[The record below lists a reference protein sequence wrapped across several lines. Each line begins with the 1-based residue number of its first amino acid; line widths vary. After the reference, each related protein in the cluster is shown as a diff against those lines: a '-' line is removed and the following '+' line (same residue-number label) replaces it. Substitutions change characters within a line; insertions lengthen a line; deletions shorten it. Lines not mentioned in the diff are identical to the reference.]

1 MNWQLQ
7 LITLY
12 DHIDTFYHSELWVY
26 CQRMSNNSSSS
37 FSDVEAITIYLFGII
52 KKQREVIDIY
62 SYTRNHLSDWFP
74 NLPAYSVYIRRLNYI
89 CEVFAPLI
97 EKILETFPQ
106 TGVFK
111 DIKLIDSMPI
121 ILASARRSNQAKIV
135 SEFANKSYC
144 ASKGIYYYGVKLH
157 ILASRRPGKLP
168 VADYIA
174 LTPASDNDLKTL
186 EIILPQLYHGQLYAD
201 KAYIKQLLHEIT
213 WQKQYFQILTPVK
226 KKKGQIREPDYLEK
240 ILSTAVSSVQCAST
254 NRVIIQLD

>member
-121 ILASARRSNQAKIV
+121 ILASARRSNQPRLSANLPTKVIV
-135 SEFANKSYC
+135 LPKVSIIM
-144 ASKGIYYYGVKLH
+144 ASNFIFWR
-157 ILASRRPGKLP
+157 LADPENCRLL
-168 VADYIA
+168 I
-174 LTPASDNDLKTL
+174 TL
-186 EIILPQLYHGQLYAD
+186 
-201 KAYIKQLLHEIT
+201 LLHPLAIM
-213 WQKQYFQILTPVK
+213 I
-226 KKKGQIREPDYLEK
+226 
-240 ILSTAVSSVQCAST
+240 
-254 NRVIIQLD
+254 